1 MRIPKNSNYL
11 NLEEKDVFAFKLKLY
26 FFHSFIKIYF
36 NEKYCFIKNLV
47 FYIKTCTDR

>member
-11 NLEEKDVFAFKLKLY
+11 NLEEKDVFDFKLKLY
-26 FFHSFIKIYF
+26 FFQSFIKIYF

-47 FYIKTCTDR
+47 FYIKTYTNR